1 MSGYTGEA
9 RREALEQARDRAVI
23 LLNGEDVLTL
33 ATGSVHIADL
43 VDERIDAIVRRYE
56 TN

>member
-33 ATGSVHIADL
+33 ATGCVHIADL